1 MSHDRFLSPR
11 RPAFPGAALS
21 LVLPLALSLALGLV
35 LLGAAAPAR
44 AAVTLPDCPAM
55 TKWAGGYVKNAKWEP
70 NDLGSRH
77 WFPAIF
83 AAPETAAVFGK
94 PVLDWTP
101 EEAKAIAK
109 ALHDCEKA
117 LSKAKR
123 YEERNAV
130 SEVRTWASR
139 NVAIYLEKSG
149 EARSEYDRVFAAL
162 EGEQPSPGLLSFYA
176 GLARIGDGKP
186 GYAAANQATARLTGA
201 AQTNARAA
209 LSAARDLPRAELKD
223 RIGPDAAKR
232 AETTRG
238 AVREQIVAE
247 IERMPASL
255 GGLNALSGMRTAL
268 AKDYANAFPRDDLQ
282 TLNGAIG
289 RREAAVGKEIA
300 DMMVADIEGAPDG
313 MPAFNNIVTQ
323 TNPQM
328 LNRLPPGEAARVRAA
343 ADAKAEKVGNAMM
356 PAFQKNLAD
365 LPVEDASIDNLDGP
379 TLAYVRQSFAPAPAV
394 RTRFEQAAAARR
406 ADIVAALTK
415 AEAGAMRGR
424 HYADRAGRIKM
435 EFVDRTRVFVTA
447 PDGQTAAGTYTEEK
461 DGRVVVTLPNTSM
474 VLTREGR
481 RLNGGPVEL
490 RRVDAN

>member
-1 MSHDRFLSPR
+1 MSQCAFQPS
-11 RPAFPGAALS
+11 RPAVPGRA
-21 LVLPLALSLALGLV
+21 LPLALAVGVALIA
-35 LLGAAAPAR
+35 AAAPAR
-44 AAVTLPDCPAM
+44 ATVKLPDCPAM
-55 TKWAGGYVKNAKWEP
+55 TKWAGGYEKNAKWEP

-77 WFPAIF
+77 WFPTIF
-83 AAPETAAVFGK
+83 AKPETAAVFGK

-101 EEAKAIAK
+101 DEAKTIAK
-109 ALHDCEKA
+109 ALHECEKA

-130 SEVRTWASR
+130 SEVRAWASR
-139 NVAIYLEKSG
+139 NVANYLEKSAV
-149 EARSEYDRVFAAL
+149 ARGAYEQAFAAL

-176 GLARIGDGKP
+176 GLARIGDGKA
-186 GYAAANQATARLTGA
+186 GYAAANQATARLTGT

-209 LSAARDLPRAELKD
+209 LSAARDLPQAELKG
-223 RIGPDAAKR
+223 RVGPDAAKR
-232 AETTRG
+232 AETTRV
-238 AVREQIVAE
+238 AVRDQIVAE
-247 IERMPASL
+247 IAGMPASL

-268 AKDYANAFPRDDLQ
+268 ARDYASAFPRDDLQ

-328 LNRLPPGEAARVRAA
+328 LNRLPPAEAARVRSAA
-343 ADAKAEKVGNAMM
+343 NAKAEKVGNAMM
-356 PAFQKNLAD
+356 PAFAKNLAD
-365 LPVEDASIDNLDGP
+365 LPVADESIDRLDGP
-379 TLAYVRQSFAPAPAV
+379 TLADLRQSLAPAPAV
-394 RTRFEQAAAARR
+394 LARFEQAAAARR
-406 ADIVAALTK
+406 AEIMTALTK

-447 PDGQTAAGTYTEEK
+447 PDGQTAAGTYSEEK

-481 RLNGGPVEL
+481 RLTGGPVEL
-490 RRVDAN
+490 RRVEAN